1 MDGQLQPTDGSIYR
15 NPRVRVATFAQ
26 HHVDAIDLATTP
38 MKHMEECFPGAS
50 QQRLRAHLGSFG
62 LSGNL
67 ALQTVNTLS
76 GGQKSRL
83 ALARVTWPQPHILFL
98 DEVRSW
104 RASFL
109 SSVFHLSFEYGE
121 VGFSFFFLQVT
132 NHMDID
138 AVDAL
143 VQGLA
148 TFEGGIVLISHD
160 GHFITNTA
168 DELWAVTPSGRIER
182 FDGTFDDYK
191 RSLSLAAPSSG
202 SV

>member
-98 DEVRSW
+98 DEVRSLA
-104 RASFL
+104 ASFL
-109 SSVFHLSFEYGE
+109 PSLTL
-121 VGFSFFFLQVT
+121 FSAF
-132 NHMDID
+132 
-138 AVDAL
+138 
-143 VQGLA
+143 
-148 TFEGGIVLISHD
+148 
-160 GHFITNTA
+160 
-168 DELWAVTPSGRIER
+168 
-182 FDGTFDDYK
+182 
-191 RSLSLAAPSSG
+191 SLSLRKQPDRLKIPKLNAVRSG
-202 SV
+202 FHSCPCR